1 MHTDSVFACPFID
14 FCSNGDYPK
23 VTADEVVAL
32 YKQDEALLQG
42 HFLLSSGL
50 HSDTYLQS
58 ARVLQF
64 SDHAARLCA
73 AMVAGIPTPL
83 RSTIRC
89 VVGPAMGAVLVSHE
103 CGRALGVRSLFTERE
118 GGQMVLR
125 RGFVLAPEEAV
136 LVVEDITTT
145 GGSTRECIRAVEAA
159 GGKVVA
165 SSAIID
171 RSAGINDFDGI
182 PFFPLLKLPVQT
194 WTAAECPLC
203 AAGDVPVK
211 PGSRGL
217 R

>member
-1 MHTDSVFACPFID
+1 M
-14 FCSNGDYPK
+14 
-23 VTADEVVAL
+23 TADDVVNL
-32 YKQDEALLQG
+32 YKNDGALLQG

-58 ARVLQF
+58 AKVLQNPE
-64 SDHAARLCA
+64 HAAALCA
-73 AMVAGIPTPL
+73 AMVAGIPADL
-83 RSTIRC
+83 RQQIRC
-89 VVGPAMGAVLVSHE
+89 VVGPAMGAVLVSYE
-103 CGRALGVRSLFTERE
+103 CGRALGLRSLFTERE
-118 GGQMVLR
+118 NGQMVLR
-125 RGFVLAPEEAV
+125 RGFALSPGEAV

-145 GGSTRECIRAVEAA
+145 GGSTRECIAAVEAA

-171 RSAGINDFDGI
+171 RSAGFQDFDGI
-182 PFFPLLKLPVQT
+182 PFYPLLRLPVRT
-194 WTAAECPLC
+194 WSAETCPLC